1 MTGLVF
7 KKLWIVS
14 KLEKAARIV
23 SFQAG
28 TNILT
33 GENDVGKSTLIKS
46 LYHSIGA
53 DAPQMTNTRWRQ
65 ARAFYCTEISLN
77 EITFFIIRDGKHF
90 GVFGSQ
96 KELISK
102 HSGISTDGG
111 IAEFFCGKLD
121 FNIELEKSTNG
132 KLGRAGPA
140 FYFLPFYVDQDAGW
154 IKSWESFSG
163 LRQFASYRK
172 NMIEYHLG
180 IRPQSY
186 YDAKKRSLE
195 SSEKKAELQKERNVL
210 STALATFQKRSFQLQ
225 VNLDPVAFKEEMDQL
240 VDSYNLQRA
249 RQQDALAKVKDIRNE
264 RNAVDTDIAILR
276 RSISELTADYEYAA
290 KLETPDVVGCPTC
303 GTEFENS
310 FQERFGLLDDVDY
323 CRGILDQR
331 LKARIEVS
339 ETLDVAEREYKA
351 VGQETHEMEL
361 LLNRKKSEVTLRDIV
376 ASEGNKEIIASLSKD
391 IASQDKEIAEV
402 QKSID
407 DLKADL
413 KLDSKKKKEILEFYQ
428 SRMKEYLNSLNVF
441 VLEESDYAEPAR
453 VIKNN
458 ALGSDLPRALLAQ
471 YFALLHTMNEFGSTK
486 VCPLVIDS
494 PQQQEQDPSNLD
506 AIFKF
511 IFTNVLEG
519 QQLILGT
526 ISTETVSNE
535 VLPRD
540 ANRIIL
546 SNDKYS
552 VLRRDQYVDAIDEIG
567 DMHELLLSN

>member
-14 KLEKAARIV
+14 KLEKAARTV
-23 SFQAG
+23 SFQSG

-46 LYHSIGA
+46 LYHSIGG
-53 DAPQMTNTRWRQ
+53 DAPQMNNTRWKR
-65 ARAFYCTEISLN
+65 AKAFYCSEIVLN
-77 EITFFIIRDGKHF
+77 SATYFIVRDGKHF
-90 GVFGSQ
+90 GVFDAQ
-96 KELISK
+96 KGMLSK
-102 HSGISTDGG
+102 HSGISTEGG
-111 IAEFFCGKLD
+111 VASFICEQLNFD
-121 FNIELEKSTNG
+121 IELEKKADG

-154 IKSWESFSG
+154 TKSWESFSG
-163 LRQFASYRK
+163 LQQFTLYRK

-186 YDAKKRSLE
+186 YDAKKKEMEFLE
-195 SSEKKAELQKERNVL
+195 TKSAHQAERNVL
-210 STALATFQKRSFQLQ
+210 STALATFQKRSSQIQ
-225 VNLDPVAFKEEMDQL
+225 VSLDPVAFKEELDQL

-264 RNAVDTDIAILR
+264 RNAINTDIAILH

-290 KLETPDVVGCPTC
+290 QLETPDIVGCPTC

-331 LKARIEVS
+331 QKARIEVS
-339 ETLDVAEREYKA
+339 EKLDAAERDYEL

-376 ASEGNKEIIASLSKD
+376 ASEGNKEMVVSLSADIVGKD
-391 IASQDKEIAEV
+391 EAIEEV
-402 QKSID
+402 QDAID
-407 DLKADL
+407 ALKADL
-413 KLDSKKKKEILEFYQ
+413 KLDSKRKKEILEYYQ
-428 SRMKEYLNSLNVF
+428 ARMKEYLNALNVF
-441 VLEESDYAEPAR
+441 VLEEIDYAEPTK

-471 YFALLHTMNEFGSTK
+471 YYALLHTMKRFGDTK
-486 VCPLVIDS
+486 VCPLILDS
-494 PQQQEQDPSNLD
+494 PQQQEQDTSNVG

-511 IFTNVLEG
+511 IFSKALDG

-526 ISTETVSNE
+526 ISTRAVPDEII
-535 VLPRD
+535 PD
-540 ANRIIL
+540 GANRIVL
-546 SNDKYS
+546 SNEKYA
-552 VLRRDQYVDAIDEIG
+552 VLQRDQFSEAIADVGE
-567 DMHELLLSN
+567 MHELLLSS

>member
-14 KLEKAARIV
+14 KLEKAARTV
-23 SFQAG
+23 SFQPG

-53 DAPQMTNTRWRQ
+53 DAPQMNNTRWKR
-65 ARAFYCTEISLN
+65 AKAFYCSEIFLN
-77 EITFFIIRDGKHF
+77 GTKYFVVRDGKYF
-90 GVFGSQ
+90 GVFDAQ
-96 KELISK
+96 KGLISK
-102 HSGISTDGG
+102 HSGITTEGG
-111 IAEFFCGKLD
+111 VAEFLCEQLD
-121 FNIELEKSTNG
+121 FNIELEKRVDG

-154 IKSWESFSG
+154 TKSWESFSG
-163 LRQFASYRK
+163 LQQFTSYRK

-186 YDAKKRSLE
+186 YDAKKKVMESLE
-195 SSEKKAELQKERNVL
+195 KKSELQRERGVL
-210 STALATFQKRSFQLQ
+210 STALTTFQKRSSQIQ
-225 VNLDPVAFKEEMDQL
+225 INIDPVAFKEEMDKL

-249 RQQDALAKVKDIRNE
+249 RQQDALSKVKDIRNE
-264 RNAVDTDIAILR
+264 RNAIDTDIAILHR
-276 RSISELTADYEYAA
+276 AISELTADYEYAA
-290 KLETPDVVGCPTC
+290 RIDTPDVVGCPTC

-323 CRGILDQR
+323 CGGILDQR
-331 LKARIEVS
+331 QKDRIEVS
-339 ETLDVAEREYKA
+339 EKLAVAEGGYKSL
-351 VGQETHEMEL
+351 GPETHEMEL
-361 LLNRKKSEVTLRDIV
+361 LLNRKRSEVTLRDIV
-376 ASEGNKEIIASLSKD
+376 ASEGNKEMIASLSND
-391 IASQDKEIAEV
+391 IAGQDRAMAEV
-402 QKSID
+402 QKAID
-407 DLKADL
+407 DLKDYL
-413 KLDSKKKKEILEFYQ
+413 KLDSKKKKEILESYQ

-441 VLEESDYAEPAR
+441 VLEESDYAEPTR
-453 VIKNN
+453 VIRNN

-471 YFALLHTMNEFGSTK
+471 YFALLHTLKKFGSTK

-494 PQQQEQDPSNLD
+494 PQQQEQDSSNLD

-511 IFTNVLEG
+511 IFTRALDG

-526 ISTETVSNE
+526 ISTETVADDVIPE
-535 VLPRD
+535 D

-552 VLRRDQYVDAIDEIG
+552 ILQRDQYVEAIDEIG
-567 DMHELLLSN
+567 AMHALLLSN